1 MTRNQFWN
9 LKLVLEFYLVK
20 YFCCTFVP
28 LCFFKFHVKKITSG
42 VYLKREISI
51 LSHLCS
57 ARNSKLFPFITGCFT
72 VNVAGHSPRP
82 RPPKGGSSSQ
92 VKAEVLHQENTY
104 KKLALLFVFFF
115 FWFKRKKILLWS
127 VKTFI
132 NTTFKRS
139 LLVHCITWKNV
150 QRSLIPL
157 FPPLSKARSWQLSS
171 LVLKQC
177 FPLKLLNGI

>member
-1 MTRNQFWN
+1 M
-9 LKLVLEFYLVK
+9 K

-28 LCFFKFHVKKITSG
+28 SCFFKFHVKKKMKNITSG
-42 VYLKREISI
+42 IYLKGEISI

-57 ARNSKLFPFITGCFT
+57 ARNSKLFPFIGCFT
-72 VNVAGHSPRP
+72 LNLAGPSPRP

-92 VKAEVLHQENTY
+92 VKAEMLHQKNTY
-104 KKLALLFVFFF
+104 KKCTLLLLFLDLKEKTKV
-115 FWFKRKKILLWS
+115 LLWS

-132 NTTFKRS
+132 SSKFKGS

-150 QRSLIPL
+150 PRSLIP
-157 FPPLSKARSWQLSS
+157 FFIPLSKPRSWQPPS

-177 FPLKLLNGI
+177 FPLKLLNEM